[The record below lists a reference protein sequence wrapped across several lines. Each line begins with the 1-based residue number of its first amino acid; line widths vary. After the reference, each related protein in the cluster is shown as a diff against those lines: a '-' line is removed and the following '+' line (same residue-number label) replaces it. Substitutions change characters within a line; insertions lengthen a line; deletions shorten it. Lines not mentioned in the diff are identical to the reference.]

1 MDKANHL
8 RRKRLSEELAVM
20 RVLDVKLLPEYTTEE
35 ARVTSWSTIQVSR
48 NTYSVP
54 SRLRGEKVRARVYED
69 HVDLYYHGVH
79 QLSIPRLLGKAK
91 HSIPEVSE
99 FIAQNW
105 H

>member
-1 MDKANHL
+1 LRFLSGLWIRQINL

-35 ARVTSWSTIQVSR
+35 ARVTSWSTVQVSR

-54 SRLRGEKVRARVYED
+54 SRLKGEKVKARIYEN

-79 QLSIPRLLGKAK
+79 QLSMPRLLGKAK
-91 HSIPEVSE
+91 T
-99 FIAQNW
+99 FN
-105 H
+105 